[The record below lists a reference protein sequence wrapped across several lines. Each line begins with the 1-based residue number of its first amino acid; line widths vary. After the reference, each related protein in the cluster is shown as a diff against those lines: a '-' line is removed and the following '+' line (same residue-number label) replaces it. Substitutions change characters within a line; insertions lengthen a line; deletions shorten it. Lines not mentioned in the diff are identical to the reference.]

1 MTPASSVDEN
11 SFRKLL
17 SRNVALPLGVGV
29 LSAVFFVCL
38 ITYLLSVIQW
48 VEHTDR
54 VINNL
59 NETAKLTV
67 DQETGM
73 RGFLITGDEHFL
85 DPYEVAKP
93 RIISDL
99 RNLQSLVADNPQQ
112 VDRLKRLESL
122 QLEWNNYA
130 QTMIDMQRQNG
141 DYRGAVKAGRGKRL
155 TDEIR
160 KEYDAAIAMEQQFRL
175 ERNEDVTRT
184 TVFSVAIYLLF
195 VLGLSGFLAYVGRK
209 NLLALSDSYSA
220 NLASQMKI
228 AKRLE
233 QQAWLRNGQTEL
245 AEQVLGQLT
254 LNLLGRNILQF
265 CAQYMGS
272 VVAALYVREEHGG
285 LKRVA
290 T

>member
-1 MTPASSVDEN
+1 MSYVIHVATGSRKIALRRNFGANSSFFRIGQGMPMTPASSVDEK

-17 SRNVALPLGVGV
+17 GRNVALPLGVGV
-29 LSAVFFVCL
+29 LSAVFFVVL

-59 NETAKLTV
+59 NETSKLTV
-67 DQETGM
+67 DLETGM

-99 RNLQSLVADNPQQ
+99 RNLQALVADNPEQ

-122 QLEWNNYA
+122 QQAWNTYA
-130 QTMIDMQRQNG
+130 QSMIDMQRQNG
-141 DYRGAVKAGRGKRL
+141 DYRTAVKAGRGKSL

-160 KEYDAAIAMEQQFRL
+160 KEYDRAVAMEQQFRIT
-175 ERNEDVTRT
+175 RNEDVTRT
-184 TVFSVAIYLLF
+184 TIISVTLYLVF

-209 NLLALSDSYSA
+209 NLLELSNSYS
-220 NLASQMKI
+220 
-228 AKRLE
+228 
-233 QQAWLRNGQTEL
+233 
-245 AEQVLGQLT
+245 
-254 LNLLGRNILQF
+254 
-265 CAQYMGS
+265 
-272 VVAALYVREEHGG
+272 
-285 LKRVA
+285 
-290 T
+290 